1 MKKLFTAIAIG
12 TMMMTAGAVS
22 TFAAGITKEEAK
34 QIAVSA
40 SGVDTDQ
47 IVFTKTLNDLD
58 DGRDIFEIDFVIPGE
73 VKYEFDIDVNTGKII
88 DKDMDLWN
96 DEDDFEYSVLFEKEV
111 KRADADGEISQKQAK
126 TIALKDAGLLKSE
139 VTFTR
144 CEKDMDDGMI
154 NFEIKFFGLDGREYE
169 YKISAIDGSIIG
181 KDYEFDHDHE
191 FYDYDDHEF
200 YDYDDDDFDGA
211 FDFD

>member
-1 MKKLFTAIAIG
+1 MNIFYDEKKSRRIATARDKSLFNFNLYG
-12 TMMMTAGAVS
+12 NGLGALV
-22 TFAAGITKEEAK
+22 
-34 QIAVSA
+34 
-40 SGVDTDQ
+40 
-47 IVFTKTLNDLD
+47 IVGCALCCYLYF
-58 DGRDIFEIDFVIPGE
+58 
-73 VKYEFDIDVNTGKII
+73 
-88 DKDMDLWN
+88 
-96 DEDDFEYSVLFEKEV
+96 DFEYSVLFEKEV

-126 TIALKDAGLLKSE
+126 TIALKDAGLLESE

>member
-1 MKKLFTAIAIG
+1 
-12 TMMMTAGAVS
+12 
-22 TFAAGITKEEAK
+22 
-34 QIAVSA
+34 
-40 SGVDTDQ
+40 
-47 IVFTKTLNDLD
+47 
-58 DGRDIFEIDFVIPGE
+58 
-73 VKYEFDIDVNTGKII
+73 
-88 DKDMDLWN
+88 
-96 DEDDFEYSVLFEKEV
+96 
-111 KRADADGEISQKQAK
+111 
-126 TIALKDAGLLKSE
+126 
-139 VTFTR
+139 
-144 CEKDMDDGMI
+144 MI